1 MQEVTIKVSEFDT
14 VKEIH
19 EYLAEELEFP
29 AYYGKNLSALYDVLT
44 DLSEDVRIIM
54 DLSGTA
60 DEELLEEAE
69 KMVEVMEDASE
80 ENEYLEIE
88 CEE

>member
-14 VKEIH
+14 VEEIH

-29 AYYGKNLSALYDVLT
+29 AYYGENLSALYDVLT

-54 DLSGTA
+54 DLSSTA

>member
-14 VKEIH
+14 VEEIH
-19 EYLAEELEFP
+19 EYLVEELEFP

>member
-14 VKEIH
+14 VEEIH

-44 DLSEDVRIIM
+44 DISEDVRIIM

-60 DEELLEEAE
+60 DEELLEDAE

>member
-14 VKEIH
+14 VEEIH

>member
-14 VKEIH
+14 VEEIH

-44 DLSEDVRIIM
+44 DISEDVRIVM

>member
-1 MQEVTIKVSEFDT
+1 ME
-14 VKEIH
+14 EIH

>member
-14 VKEIH
+14 VEEIH

-44 DLSEDVRIIM
+44 DISEDVRIIM

>member
-14 VKEIH
+14 VEEIH

-29 AYYGKNLSALYDVLT
+29 AYYGENLSALYDVLT

>member
-14 VKEIH
+14 VEEIH

-44 DLSEDVRIIM
+44 DLSEGVRIIM

>member
-1 MQEVTIKVSEFDT
+1 MQEVEVKVSEFDSIE
-14 VKEIH
+14 EIH
-19 EYLAEELEFP
+19 EYLAEELGFP

-44 DLSEDVRIIM
+44 DLSEDVRITV
-54 DLSGTA
+54 DLSDGT

>member
-14 VKEIH
+14 VEEIH

-44 DLSEDVRIIM
+44 DISEDVRIIM
-54 DLSGTA
+54 DLSGKA
-60 DEELLEEAE
+60 DEEILEDAE
-69 KMVEVMEDASE
+69 KMV
-80 ENEYLEIE
+80 
-88 CEE
+88 